1 MNATNAAS
9 RQYPSVRTIGKLRRL
24 SSIALLPLLAMALT
38 PALAADKEAHDNFY
52 FLGEMNKASTVMT
65 IENKIVPPDLGKKIV
80 SAVDQVIKD
89 GNQPG
94 AKRPADYLQYEP
106 LILAY
111 TGPDGSRMHSGRS
124 RQDILS
130 TTRRLMQRERV
141 LKLMEQ
147 MNKSKAVFLKLAADN
162 LDTIVPAYTNG
173 VQAQPTT
180 YAHYLLAFATVFG
193 RDTTRFQQAYARLN
207 MSPLGAAALGTS
219 SFQVDR
225 KRLAELLGFDT
236 SVENSYDAA
245 QLGALDTGVELVS
258 ICSNA
263 ALTMG
268 ILVQDMHTQYHNPYP
283 WIMIQEGRLTGTSSI
298 MPQKRNPYGL
308 NVLRLQ
314 ASDVVGGAM
323 TYQIEAHNVTPGMPD
338 YKRDQVEKTLD
349 LSTDAFAKLADLM
362 SNLVIDKDR
371 ALAEVDADYST
382 TTELADVLQRESNV
396 PFRVGHHFASDLV
409 TYGRLNKIKPAD
421 MPFDE
426 VQKIYGQALQAFNF
440 DHAQFPLTQEQFRRT
455 LTAQNMIDSSKGLGG
470 PQRAEVERMLTAQRA
485 QLAQDEQWL
494 QSQRDKLAAASEN
507 LDRTFYKLGQ

>member
-1 MNATNAAS
+1 MMLTKS
-9 RQYPSVRTIGKLRRL
+9 PSLRAMLPRHTARIAKL
-24 SSIALLPLLAMALT
+24 ALVPLALMT
-38 PALAADKEAHDNFY
+38 LGTAIAADNKPAYHDAFY
-52 FLGEMNKASTVMT
+52 FLGEMNKASTVMV

-80 SAVDQVIKD
+80 SAVDQVIKNGD
-89 GNQPG
+89 KPG

-106 LILAY
+106 LILAIA
-111 TGPDGSRMHSGRS
+111 GPDGSRMHSGRS

-130 TTRRLMQRERV
+130 TNRRLMQRERT
-141 LKLMEQ
+141 LDLMDA
-147 MNKSKAVFLKLAADN
+147 MNKSKAEVLELAEKN

-180 YAHYLLAFATVFG
+180 FAHYLLAFSSAFG
-193 RDTTRFQQAYARLN
+193 RDSTRLQEAYVRLN
-207 MSPLGAAALGTS
+207 LSPLGAGALGTS
-219 SFQVDR
+219 SFPIDR
-225 KRLAELLGFDT
+225 RRLAELLGFDGPI
-236 SVENSYDAA
+236 ENSYDAA
-245 QLGALDTGVELVS
+245 QLGALDQGMELVS
-258 ICSNA
+258 LCSNA
-263 ALTMG
+263 ALTIG
-268 ILVQDMHTQYHNPYP
+268 ILVQDFHTQYHQPYP

>member
-1 MNATNAAS
+1 
-9 RQYPSVRTIGKLRRL
+9 
-24 SSIALLPLLAMALT
+24 
-38 PALAADKEAHDNFY
+38 
-52 FLGEMNKASTVMT
+52 
-65 IENKIVPPDLGKKIV
+65 
-80 SAVDQVIKD
+80 
-89 GNQPG
+89 
-94 AKRPADYLQYEP
+94 
-106 LILAY
+106 
-111 TGPDGSRMHSGRS
+111 
-124 RQDILS
+124 
-130 TTRRLMQRERV
+130 
-141 LKLMEQ
+141 

-180 YAHYLLAFATVFG
+180 YAHYLLAFAAVFG

-207 MSPLGAAALGTS
+207 MSPLGAA

-314 ASDVVGGAM
+314 ASDIVGGAM
-323 TYQIEAHNVTPGMPD
+323 TFQLEAHNVSPGMPD
-338 YKRDQVEKTLD
+338 YKRDQVEKTLE
-349 LSTDAFAKLADLM
+349 LTSNAFVKLADLLD
-362 SNLVIDKDR
+362 NLVIDKER